1 MDRLNKVLA
10 AAGFGS
16 RRQCEKLIV
25 AGRVAV
31 DGVPVTE
38 LGTRIGPEEKVAVD
52 GKEVK
57 RQRLVY
63 WLVNKPKG
71 YLSTNKDPGGRPRV
85 IDLVPEADERIYTV
99 GRLDEDSEGLV
110 LLTNDGELALR
121 LTHPRYGIE
130 KTYHVQVAG
139 KPTQELFEKLRQGVF
154 LAEGKARAK
163 RVKRLGFKGE
173 SALLEVVLAE
183 GKNREIRRIFAK
195 LGHKVMK
202 LRRVAIGPISVQGL
216 KLGKSRRLHSDELR
230 ALRRSAFP
238 DRRNPVS
245 PRNRVSDSDSSKD
258 QA

>member
-31 DGVPVTE
+31 DGRVVTE
-38 LGTRIGPEEKVAVD
+38 LGTRVEPDEKLTVD
-52 GKEVK
+52 GKEV
-57 RQRLVY
+57 QREKVVY

-85 IDLVPEADERIYTV
+85 IDLVPKADERIYTV
-99 GRLDEDSEGLV
+99 GRLDEDSEGLI

-121 LTHPRYGIE
+121 LTHPRYGVE

-139 KPTQELFEKLRQGVF
+139 KPKKELFDQLRQGVF
-154 LAEGKARAK
+154 LAEGKAKAK

-173 SALLEVVLAE
+173 STVLEVVLAE

-202 LRRVAIGPISVQGL
+202 LRRVALGPVSIQGL
-216 KLGKSRRLHSDELR
+216 KLGKSRRLRSEELR
-230 ALRRSAFP
+230 ALRRIAFP
-238 DRRNPVS
+238 QKKGPAKEDT
-245 PRNRVSDSDSSKD
+245 
-258 QA
+258 